1 MNVKPNYMQTA
12 RPHRSIAKAAGE
24 KFYNTGRPCKHG
36 HTADRKVSD
45 GICLDCKAIREATR
59 GAEKAAYQ
67 RATRAKLTADPVAA
81 EATRAAWAEWQRER
95 RKKFPEMFRA
105 RERKHGRL
113 KRQKYPERKNAETRA
128 YRLKKIQRTP
138 QWADLR
144 AIRDFY
150 ENCPDGMEVD
160 HIVPLRG
167 KTVSGF
173 HVLNNLQYLPKME
186 NRLKGSKFDAR
197 AMETLVMRELTGGY
211 EMRIAA

>member
-1 MNVKPNYMQTA
+1 MSDRTNYMQKA
-12 RPHRSIAKAAGE
+12 HPHRSIAKAAGE
-24 KFYNTGRPCKHG
+24 KYYNTGRPCKHG
-36 HTADRKVSD
+36 HTCDRYTADGCCIDCRRTMQIARADKSAEHMRK
-45 GICLDCKAIREATR
+45 KR
-59 GAEKAAYQ
+59 AE
-67 RATRAKLTADPVAA
+67 LIADPVTA

-95 RKKFPEMFRA
+95 RKQFPEMFRA
-105 RERKHGRL
+105 RDRAAGKRKRA
-113 KRQKYPERKNAETRA
+113 KYPKLKNAESKAR
-128 YRLKKIQRTP
+128 RLKQAQRTP